1 VKRMTTLESVPG
13 SIAMSMDPV
22 PVTTIGAGKFR
33 VPQPGADVFRRDR
46 LTALIEQATERP
58 VTVITAP
65 PGAGKTIAC
74 AGWAAARVR
83 SRRIAWLTLD
93 EGDRDPGRFW
103 ACMTAALAGA
113 SAAVGT
119 VTGTGPGAG
128 GAPLVPRGREAADDL
143 PSDLVNAVRKLSG
156 SLVLVI
162 DDVHALAGSDVLPG
176 LALLIHQ
183 APATLR
189 LILCGRSVPGLHLA
203 KMRLSGALSEVR
215 AADLA
220 CTAEEAD
227 AYFDHL
233 GLAAGPAE
241 RAELLWQTEGW
252 MAGPRLAALVAARD
266 GGLTAG
272 DLAADPIVAEY
283 LRDEVLDWQPPAV
296 RQFLRRTSIA
306 ERVTAGFADQVTGEP
321 GSARILDTLLRE
333 NYLVFRDGPDG
344 YRYHPFLRR
353 VLLGELRCELA
364 ADVPGLFSRAAR
376 WYAARGDAVEAV
388 RCVAES
394 GQWEAVG
401 PLLTE
406 AGLAGALTE
415 RVAEFETVIG
425 RLPAR
430 WRADPAVA
438 AALALAR
445 LYRGDPDS
453 AEAYLDLAAAPA
465 RDDTAADRTVPGT
478 PAPDDTA
485 SGRTASGS
493 TASGRTASGSTASGS
508 TASGSTASGSTASG
522 STASGSTASGNTASG
537 STASGGDDAG
547 AADVPGR
554 LVIELWLAILRLLR
568 RPDAGSVA
576 FCLPL
581 ARRARASASRPQEH
595 QAAGLL
601 WLALGTVLLR
611 RREFTAADD
620 ALTAAYHQLTAAGTS
635 SLATRARGWLALS
648 AALSGDL
655 GHAAALSAELLDA
668 GAPGPQMAAATGT
681 PVAVASPAVAGAPTG
696 AADTAAS
703 GEPAPAEEKAGP
715 VARCLA
721 MMAAAQVAL
730 DRDDLIGAAKLLDE
744 AEQTLA
750 ASLPG
755 EPDLGVLLATARAR
769 VALAEGDL
777 ERARDLLRP
786 VRDKYQTDGPALS
799 AVDFEVALRA
809 GDLALAA
816 RALHP
821 AGGAAG
827 PASRAGKAAE
837 SVSRPDQAADRAR
850 LLLAE
855 GDPGDALRVALD
867 AAQEPVP
874 ARPQDQRPANGPP
887 ARRPTRRDRVTAL
900 LAGVVAARRSGTDG
914 EAAKLLEEALAL
926 AEPHD
931 LYRPFLDAGGAVHSA
946 IALLVTPAS
955 PVAGFAARVH
965 ERFVCQPSSRAAGGG
980 PAEYE
985 ASALTASELAVLRL
999 LRSYMSNQDI
1009 ADTLFLSVNTVKTHL
1024 RSVYYKLG
1032 VSSRREAVERGVR
1045 LRIL

>member
-1 VKRMTTLESVPG
+1 VKRMTQLESIPG
-13 SIAMSMDPV
+13 GIAVSMDPA

-65 PGAGKTIAC
+65 PGAGKTVAC
-74 AGWAAARVR
+74 AGWAAARAR
-83 SRRIAWLTLD
+83 SRRIAWLSLD
-93 EGDRDPGRFW
+93 DGDRDPGRFW
-103 ACMTAALAGA
+103 ACMTAALAAA
-113 SAAVGT
+113 SAVTTT
-119 VTGTGPGAG
+119 VTSVGPGLAG
-128 GAPLVPRGREAADDL
+128 GGGTPLVPRGREAPDDL
-143 PSDLVNAVRKLSG
+143 PGDLVNAVRKLSG

-241 RAELLWQTEGW
+241 RAELLRRTEGW

-266 GGLTAG
+266 GGLNPGA
-272 DLAADPIVAEY
+272 LAADPIVAEY
-283 LRDEVLDWQPPAV
+283 VRDEVLDWQPPAI
-296 RQFLRRTSIA
+296 RQFLRCTSIA
-306 ERVTAGFADQVTGEP
+306 ERVTADFAGEVTGEP
-321 GSARILDTLLRE
+321 ASARILDTLHRE
-333 NYLVFRDGPDG
+333 NTLVVRDGADG
-344 YRYHPFLRR
+344 YRYHPFLRQ

-364 ADVPGLFSRAAR
+364 ADLPGLFSRAAR
-376 WYAARGDAVEAV
+376 WYAGHGDAVEAL
-388 RCVAES
+388 RCAAEA
-394 GQWEAVG
+394 GQWEAAG
-401 PLLTE
+401 PLLAE

-425 RLPAR
+425 RLPAE

-453 AEAYLDLAAAPA
+453 AEAYLDLATGAGSEDAGPLN
-465 RDDTAADRTVPGT
+465 DD
-478 PAPDDTA
+478 
-485 SGRTASGS
+485 SGS
-493 TASGRTASGSTASGS
+493 
-508 TASGSTASGSTASG
+508 
-522 STASGSTASGNTASG
+522 
-537 STASGGDDAG
+537 
-547 AADVPGR
+547 VPDR
-554 LVIELWLAILRLLR
+554 LVIELWLATLRLLR
-568 RPDAGSVA
+568 RPDAESVA
-576 FCLPL
+576 ACLPL
-581 ARRARASASRPQEH
+581 AERARASAGRPQEH

-601 WLALGTVLLR
+601 WVALGTVQLR
-611 RREFTAADD
+611 RLEYTAAAD
-620 ALTAAYHQLTAAGTS
+620 ALTAAYHQLTAAGS
-635 SLATRARGWLALS
+635 GLLATRVRGWLALT
-648 AALSGDL
+648 AALGGDL
-655 GHAAALSAELLDA
+655 SIAADLAAELLDEGPPAA
-668 GAPGPQMAAATGT
+668 GTADGPAATAGPPARLAT
-681 PVAVASPAVAGAPTG
+681 SPL
-696 AADTAAS
+696 
-703 GEPAPAEEKAGP
+703 GEPAAGTGTAAAAGSA
-715 VARCLA
+715 ARCLA
-721 MMAAAQVAL
+721 TMAAAQLAL
-730 DRDDLIGAAKLLDE
+730 DRDDLIGAARLLDE
-744 AEQTLA
+744 AEPALPPA
-750 ASLPG
+750 LPG
-755 EPDLGVLLATARAR
+755 EPDLGVLLAATRAR
-769 VALAEGDL
+769 VALAEGDV
-777 ERARDLLRP
+777 ERARDL
-786 VRDKYQTDGPALS
+786 VRLVRGRHETDGPVLS
-799 AVDFEVALRA
+799 ALDFDVALRA

-821 AGGAAG
+821 ADSTRPGG
-827 PASRAGKAAE
+827 
-837 SVSRPDQAADRAR
+837 RPDQAAARAR

-855 GDPGDALRVALD
+855 GDPATALGMALD
-867 AAQEPVP
+867 AAQDDGDRPASQAG
-874 ARPQDQRPANGPP
+874 ARPATCPRP
-887 ARRPTRRDRVTAL
+887 RPSRRDRVTAL
-900 LAGVVAARRSGTDG
+900 LAGVVAARRSGTDA

-946 IALLVTPAS
+946 IALLVAPAS

-965 ERFVCQPSSRAAGGG
+965 ERFVTQPSSRAAGSG
-980 PAEYE
+980 PAEHE